1 MPAAATTTES
11 PSLAGLAGEI
21 LRLKAERRAVI
32 LAHNYQRPEVQDL
45 ADFVGDSLGLS
56 RRAQDTDADVIVFCG
71 VHFMAETASILNPS
85 KTVLLPD
92 ALAGCSM
99 ADMISADRLLDLKE
113 AHPGA
118 LVVAYVN
125 TTAEIKAESDI
136 CCTSSNAVE
145 VVESLPK
152 DAEIIFIPDKY
163 LGGYVQ
169 SRTGR
174 RLILYDGWC
183 PVHMEVREQ
192 GIAALKREHPRA
204 VVLVHPEAP
213 LEVSAMA
220 DIVCSTEQMVKAV
233 AAHSA
238 GEFIIGTETGIIHKM
253 RRENP
258 GKRFYAANDL
268 AICPHMK
275 MNSLQRVHA
284 ALRDLKGEVKVPE
297 SLRARAWLP
306 IQRMLDLGLPYKE
319 SFVGCKC

>member
-1 MPAAATTTES
+1 MSPALES
-11 PSLAGLAGEI
+11 PPTLDLSAEI
-21 LRLKAERRAVI
+21 LRLKDERKAVI

-56 RRAQDTDADVIVFCG
+56 RRAQSTDAEVIVFCG

-99 ADMISADRLLDLKE
+99 ADMISVDALLDLKE
-113 AHPGA
+113 AHPKA

-125 TTAEIKAESDI
+125 TSADIKAESDI

-145 VVESLPK
+145 VVQSLPE

-163 LGGYVQ
+163 LGAYVRRR
-169 SRTGR
+169 SGR
-174 RLILYDGWC
+174 KMILYDGWC

-192 GIAALKREHPRA
+192 GIAALKREHPGA
-204 VVLVHPEAP
+204 MVLAHPEAP
-213 LEVSAMA
+213 PEVTALA
-220 DIVCSTEQMVKAV
+220 DLVCSTEQMVEQV
-233 AAHSA
+233 RTLP
-238 GEFIIGTETGIIHKM
+238 GPEFIIGTETGIIHKM
-253 RRENP
+253 KRENP

-275 MNSLQRVHA
+275 MNSLQRVHS
-284 ALRDLKGEVKVPE
+284 ALRDLRGEVKVPE
-297 SLRARAWLP
+297 GIRERAWRP

>member
-1 MPAAATTTES
+1 MSPLAQAPSAAD
-11 PSLAGLAGEI
+11 LAAGI
-21 LRLKAERRAVI
+21 ARLKAERRAVI

-56 RRAQDTDADVIVFCG
+56 RQAQGTDADVIVFCG

-99 ADMISADRLLDLKE
+99 ADMISVDGLLDLKE

-145 VVESLPK
+145 VVESLPR

-163 LGGYVQ
+163 LGAYVQ
-169 SRTGR
+169 KRTGR
-174 RLILYDGWC
+174 RMVLYDGWC

-192 GIAALKREHPRA
+192 GIAALKREHPGA
-204 VVLVHPEAP
+204 VVVAHPEAP
-213 LEVSAMA
+213 PEVSAMA
-220 DIVCSTEQMVKAV
+220 DIVCSTEQMVRAV
-233 AAHSA
+233 REHPAR
-238 GEFIIGTETGIIHKM
+238 EFIIGTETGILHKM
-253 RRENP
+253 KRENP
-258 GKRFYAANDL
+258 DKRFYAANDL

-275 MNSLQRVHA
+275 MNSLERVHS
-284 ALRDLKGEVKVPE
+284 ALEGLRGEVKVPE
-297 SLRARAWLP
+297 ALRERAWRP

>member
-1 MPAAATTTES
+1 MSPAVAA
-11 PSLAGLAGEI
+11 PIDYRAEI
-21 LRLKAERRAVI
+21 ARLKAERKAVI
-32 LAHNYQRPEVQDL
+32 LAHNYERAEIQEL

-56 RRAQDTDADVIVFCG
+56 RKAAETDAQVIAFCG

-99 ADMISADRLLDLKE
+99 ADMISVDVLLDLKE
-113 AHPGA
+113 RHPDA

-145 VVESLPK
+145 VVNSLPPGRP
-152 DAEIIFIPDKY
+152 IIFIPDKY

-169 SRTGR
+169 RITGR
-174 RLILYDGWC
+174 KMILYDGWC

-192 GIAALKREHPRA
+192 GLDDMKRRHPQA
-204 VVLVHPEAP
+204 ITLVHPEAP
-213 LEVSAMA
+213 LEVSAKA
-220 DIVCSTEQMVKAV
+220 DVVCSTEQMVRAV
-233 AAHSA
+233 RELPAT
-238 GEFIIGTETGIIHKM
+238 EFIIGTETGILHKM

-258 GKRFYAANDL
+258 GKRFYAVNSL

-275 MNSLQRVHA
+275 MNDLERLYT
-284 ALRDLKGEVKVPE
+284 ALRDLKPEVRVPE
-297 SLRARAWLP
+297 PIRTRAWAP
-306 IQRMLDLGLPYKE
+306 IQRMLDLGIPYKE
-319 SFVGCKC
+319 AWVGCKC

>member
-1 MPAAATTTES
+1 MPV
-11 PSLAGLAGEI
+11 LADSSALLGSIA
-21 LRLKAERRAVI
+21 RLKAERKAVI
-32 LAHNYQRPEVQDL
+32 LAHNYQRPEVQEI

-56 RRAQDTDADVIVFCG
+56 RKAQATDAETIVFAG

-85 KTVLLPD
+85 KKVLLPD

-99 ADMISADRLLDLKE
+99 ADMIDVDTLLDLKE
-113 AHPGA
+113 RHPDA

-125 TTAEIKAESDI
+125 TTAAIKAESDI

-145 VVESLPK
+145 VVNSLPK
-152 DAEIIFIPDKY
+152 GRPIIFIPDKY

-169 SRTGR
+169 RVTGR
-174 RLILYDGWC
+174 RMILYEGWC

-192 GIAALKREHPRA
+192 GLDALRRAHPRA

-213 LEVSAMA
+213 LEASAKA
-220 DIVCSTEQMVKAV
+220 DIVCSTEQMVHAV
-233 AAHSA
+233 REHPAE
-238 GEFIIGTETGIIHKM
+238 EFIVGTETGIIHKM

-258 GKRFYAANDL
+258 HKRFYAVNDL

-275 MNSLQRVHA
+275 MNDLERIEA
-284 ALRDLKGEVKVPE
+284 CLRDLKPEVKVPE
-297 SLRARAWLP
+297 AIRQRAWLP

>member
-1 MPAAATTTES
+1 VSAVAES
-11 PSLAGLAGEI
+11 VDLVKEIAGL
-21 LRLKAERRAVI
+21 KTERKAVI

-56 RRAQDTDADVIVFCG
+56 RQAQGTAAEVIVFCG

-99 ADMISADRLLDLKE
+99 ADMISVDALLDLKE

-145 VVESLPK
+145 VVESLPA

-169 SRTGR
+169 RRTGR

-192 GIAALKREHPRA
+192 GIAALKREHPGA
-204 VVLVHPEAP
+204 VVLAHPEAP
-213 LEVSAMA
+213 LEVTARA
-220 DIVCSTEQMVKAV
+220 DIVCSTEQMVRAV
-233 AAHSA
+233 RAHPA

-258 GKRFYAANDL
+258 DKRFYAANDL

-275 MNSLQRVHA
+275 MNSLQRVHS

-297 SLRARAWLP
+297 SVRERAWRP